1 MYDIK
6 IINAKIR
13 NSSDPVNIGIL
24 KDKIADIGVSLP
36 ADAKKIVDAKGNL
49 VTESFVNGHLHLCKV
64 YTLEKAGQ
72 KALQEYQQGGMGNAL
87 DSIQSASEFKTCYE
101 ASWIA
106 ENARKVCEQ
115 AVKYG
120 VTHIR
125 AFADVDSKGKLEGVK
140 ALIKVREEYK
150 QKVELQVVA
159 FPQDGVLRE
168 PGTRELVEEALKMGA
183 DVVGGIPWIEYTKEN
198 EQEHIDQMCELVKKY
213 NKDISMLL
221 DDVGDVEER
230 TLEMLCKKV
239 IEMGWQGRVTA
250 RHCRAMSLYP
260 ENYFRK
266 LVHLVK
272 EAGIGFVTDPH
283 TGPLHLR
290 VKDLLKEGIPV
301 ALGQDDIAD
310 AYYPYG
316 ECNMLQVAFLASH
329 LLWMT
334 TFEDMEKLY
343 SMVTTYAGR
352 VLGLNNHVLQEGGD
366 ADLVILQDQDVYH
379 AIWHHKEPVVVIK
392 DGRVIKDESVL
403 P

>member
-6 IINAKIR
+6 IINAKTR
-13 NSSDPVNIGIL
+13 NCSNKVSIGI
-24 KDKIADIGVSLP
+24 KGDKIVDIDEHLFG
-36 ADAKKIVDAKGNL
+36 DAQKIIDAKGNL

-64 YTLEKAGQ
+64 YTLKKAGQ
-72 KALQEYQQGGMGNAL
+72 KALREYQQKGMGNAL
-87 DSIQSASEFKTCYE
+87 DSIQSASEFKANYDT
-101 ASWIA
+101 SSIA
-106 ENARKVCEQ
+106 ENARNACEL
-115 AVKYG
+115 AVKHG

-125 AFADVDSKGKLEGVK
+125 AFADVDCKIKLEGIK
-140 ALIKVREEYK
+140 ALLKVREEYK
-150 QKVELQVVA
+150 EKVELQVVA

-168 PGTRELVEEALKMGA
+168 PGTKELIEEAIQMGV
-183 DVVGGIPWIEYTKEN
+183 DIVGGIPWIEYSKEN
-198 EQEHIDQMCELVKKY
+198 EQEYVEQMCDLAKKY
-213 NKDISMLL
+213 DKGISMLL
-221 DDVGDVEER
+221 DDVGDAEER
-230 TLEMLCKKV
+230 TLEMLAKKV

-250 RHCRAMSLYP
+250 QHCRAMALYP

-266 LVHLVK
+266 LIQLVK

-290 VKDLLKEGIPV
+290 VKDLLEAGIPV
-301 ALGQDDIAD
+301 AIGQDDIAD

-343 SMVTTYAGR
+343 DMITTNAGK
-352 VLGLNNHVLQEGGD
+352 VLGLQNHILKKGGD

-379 AIWHHKEPVVVIK
+379 AIWHHKEPLVVIK
-392 DGRVIKDESVL
+392 GGKVL
-403 P
+403 

>member
-1 MYDIK
+1 MYDLK
-6 IINAKIR
+6 IVNAKTR
-13 NSSDPVNIGIL
+13 NGSKLLSIGI
-24 KDKIADIGVSLP
+24 KGSKIADIGEQLP
-36 ADAKKIVDAKGNL
+36 EEAEEILDAKGNL
-49 VTESFVNGHLHLCKV
+49 VSESFVNGHLHLCKV

-72 KALQEYQQGGMGNAL
+72 KALREYQQGGMGNAL

-106 ENARKVCEQ
+106 DNAGKACAL
-115 AVKYG
+115 AVKHG

-125 AFADVDSKGKLEGVK
+125 AFADVDSKGKLEGIK
-140 ALIKVREEYK
+140 ALLEVREAYRN
-150 QKVELQVVA
+150 KVELQVVA

-168 PGTRELVEEALKMGA
+168 PGTRELIEEALNMGA
-183 DVVGGIPWIEYTKEN
+183 DVAGGIPWIEYTKEN
-198 EQEHIDQMCELVKKY
+198 EQTHVDEMCALAEKY

-221 DDVGDVEER
+221 DDVGDAEER

-250 RHCRAMSLYP
+250 QHCRAMSLYP

-266 LVHLVK
+266 LVHLAK

-290 VKDLLKEGIPV
+290 VKDLLKAGIPV

-334 TFEDMEKLY
+334 SFEDMEELY
-343 SMVTTYAGR
+343 SMVTTYAGK
-352 VLGLNNHVLQEGGD
+352 VLGLENHILKEGGD
-366 ADLVILQDQDVYH
+366 ADLVVLQDPDVYH
-379 AIWHHKEPVVVIK
+379 AIWHHKEPLFVIK
-392 DGRVIKDESVL
+392 GGKIIKK

>member
-1 MYDIK
+1 MQ
-6 IINAKIR
+6 
-13 NSSDPVNIGIL
+13 
-24 KDKIADIGVSLP
+24 
-36 ADAKKIVDAKGNL
+36 KKFVDAKGNL
-49 VTESFVNGHLHLCKV
+49 VSESFVNGHLHLCKV

-87 DSIQSASEFKTCYE
+87 DSIQSAFEFKTCYE

-106 ENARKVCEQ
+106 ENVRKVCEL

-125 AFADVDSKGKLEGVK
+125 AFADVDSKGKLEGIK
-140 ALIKVREEYK
+140 ALLKVREEYK

-168 PGTRELVEEALKMGA
+168 PGTKGLIEEALNMGA

-198 EQEHIDQMCELVKKY
+198 EQEHIDQMCKLAEKY

-221 DDVGDVEER
+221 DDVGDAEER

-250 RHCRAMSLYP
+250 QHCRAMSLYS

-266 LVHLVK
+266 LIQLAND
-272 EAGIGFVTDPH
+272 AGIAFCDYPH

-290 VKDLLKEGIPV
+290 VKRSASGAAFP
-301 ALGQDDIAD
+301 IACDRMTLRD

-316 ECNMLQVAFLASH
+316 ERNMLQVAFLASH

-334 TFEDMEKLY
+334 TFKDMEELY
-343 SMVTTYAGR
+343 SMVTTYAGK
-352 VLGLNNHVLQEGGD
+352 VLGASKSYDAGKVEMQIWWCYRIPMFIMQYGIISANGCDKGGKD
-366 ADLVILQDQDVYH
+366 
-379 AIWHHKEPVVVIK
+379 HKERDSRINFLKRRGKYFKKWNMKESKIK
-392 DGRVIKDESVL
+392 DKLRIL
-403 P
+403 W

>member
-13 NSSDPVNIGIL
+13 SCSKPVSIGIIE
-24 KDKIADIGVSLP
+24 DKIADIADSLP
-36 ADAKKIVDAKGNL
+36 TEAKEIIDAKGNL

-87 DSIQSASEFKTCYE
+87 DSIQSAAEFKTCYD

-106 ENARKVCEQ
+106 ENAEKACEL
-115 AVKYG
+115 AVKHG

-125 AFADVDSKGKLEGVK
+125 AFADVDSKGKLEGIK
-140 ALIKVREEYK
+140 ALLEVRKKYQKKVD
-150 QKVELQVVA
+150 VQVVA

-168 PGTRELVEEALKMGA
+168 PGTKELIEKALRMGA
-183 DVVGGIPWIEYTKEN
+183 DVVGGIPWIEYTKDD
-198 EQEHIDQMCELVKKY
+198 EQKHVQQMCALAEKY

-221 DDVGDVEER
+221 DDVGDAEER
-230 TLEMLCKKV
+230 TLEMLCKRV

-250 RHCRAMSLYP
+250 QHCRAMSLYP

-266 LVHLVK
+266 LVQLAK
-272 EAGIGFVTDPH
+272 AAGIGFVTDPH

-290 VKDLLKEGIPV
+290 VKDLLQAGIPV

-334 TFEDMEKLY
+334 TFKDMEELY
-343 SMVTTYAGR
+343 SMVTTYAAK
-352 VLGLNNHVLQEGGD
+352 VLGLSNHILQKGGD
-366 ADLVILQDQDVYH
+366 ADLVVLQDPDVYR
-379 AIWHHKEPVVVIK
+379 AIWHHKEPVIVIK
-392 DGRVIKDESVL
+392 DGRVIKRLVIV
-403 P
+403 